1 MCIRDRNLS
10 VGALLVALTIFFI
23 ILGCFLDGISVIV
36 LTTSIIMP
44 MVTAVGIDPI
54 WFGIYLVIVVEMSQ
68 ITPPVGFNLFV
79 IQGLTGIDI
88 LRIAKAAFPL
98 EGGEASVSTTADT
111 MIWGME
117 ANFRMTP
124 TVMGIKAIA
133 KSGKNTAILG
143 CKNVVFRMLKSARRK
158 VPQTKMKT
166 ATGNIGLSN
175 AESGGIKNPMMTPAA
190 RTVVPSTIFLP
201 GRQITAQL

>member
-1 MCIRDRNLS
+1 MAATSGIVR
-10 VGALLVALTIFFI
+10 GAAI
-23 ILGCFLDGISVIV
+23 I
-36 LTTSIIMP
+36 
-44 MVTAVGIDPI
+44 VTR
-54 WFGIYLVIVVEMSQ
+54 M
-68 ITPPVGFNLFV
+68 ITRGASPLYPKSFA
-79 IQGLTGIDI
+79 I
-88 LRIAKAAFPL
+88 AAFPL

-201 GRQITAQL
+201 GR